1 MVTDFPRTLS
11 LLRQDKKIS
20 QKKAAQALGVSQA
33 LLSHYENG
41 VREPG
46 LSFVVRAADFYGVS
60 CDYLLGRT
68 MSKEGAS
75 ISADELADL
84 SEEKDNVL
92 RGSAAALLQK
102 KLLVNSAGILLDIL
116 GKVGDRGLIR
126 DFSGYLSAALY
137 KAYRHL
143 YLISGEYADA
153 MFPAPANLFS
163 DLCDAEMKL
172 REYRLRAR
180 ASANGKSKEPLQFP
194 DLSIDGLSAAYPQ
207 LAPALL
213 SLLHGTSSSLENL
226 AVSDGE
232 ERANR

>member
-143 YLISGEYADA
+143 YLISGEYADS

-213 SLLHGTSSSLENL
+213 SLLHGTSSSLEKL

>member
-1 MVTDFPRTLS
+1 MVSDFPRTLS
-11 LLRQDKKIS
+11 LLRQDKKLS

-68 MSKEGAS
+68 MSKEGAA
-75 ISADELADL
+75 ISMEDLADL
-84 SEEKDNVL
+84 SEQKDNVL

-102 KLLVNSAGILLDIL
+102 KLLVNSAGILMDIL
-116 GKVGDRGLIR
+116 GKMGDQALTR
-126 DFSGYLSAALY
+126 DFSAYLSAALY

-143 YLISGEYADA
+143 YLISGEYADT
-153 MFPAPANLFS
+153 MFPIPANLFS
-163 DLCDAEMKL
+163 DLCDMEMKQ
-172 REYRLRAR
+172 REFRLRAL
-180 ASANGKSKEPLQFP
+180 AAANGKSREPLRFP

-213 SLLHGTSSSLENL
+213 SLLHSVSASLEKL
-226 AVSDGE
+226 SGPETAE
-232 ERANR
+232 AEK